1 MAKRYEPIHDN
12 EFYFVDHQTTYSLIE
27 QYLIDKGVAQTR
39 ATPIANLIKDAFKA
53 VTALDDRNSHLVFH
67 ELPELFRLAKLY
79 TNIYGEEGFEFEK
92 FLQEERND

>member
-1 MAKRYEPIHDN
+1 
-12 EFYFVDHQTTYSLIE
+12 LIE

-92 FLQEERND
+92 FLQGEE